1 MIPKTTKAVL
11 ARFFNTLVVFF
22 SVYEAE
28 EGELSPNADAV
39 REREAADGEAAG
51 ALRSGGSSRLK
62 PRRLIVSVKVKV
74 VVCFSAFLFL
84 LFHNNLNTFPVSNC
98 KELLFFSKLVL
109 HYLNNAKI
117 NTPKKNNVNGSCL
130 LVAKKNWLF

>member
-1 MIPKTTKAVL
+1 MLSQNVDAVL
-11 ARFFNTLVVFF
+11 
-22 SVYEAE
+22 
-28 EGELSPNADAV
+28 
-39 REREAADGEAAG
+39 EREAADGEEDG
-51 ALRSGGSSRLK
+51 VLHSGGSSRLK

-84 LFHNNLNTFPVSNC
+84 LFYNSLNTFPVSNC
-98 KELLFFSKLVL
+98 KELLFFSKLNL

-117 NTPKKNNVNGSCL
+117 NTPKNNNVNESCL

>member
-1 MIPKTTKAVL
+1 M
-11 ARFFNTLVVFF
+11 ARFFNAFVFF

-28 EGELSPNADAV
+28 EEALYQGADAV
-39 REREAADGEAAG
+39 PEPEAADGEQGAAS
-51 ALRSGGSSRLK
+51 RSGGSIRLK

-84 LFHNNLNTFPVSNC
+84 FFYNSLNTFPVSNC
-98 KELLFFSKLVL
+98 KELLFFSKLNL

-117 NTPKKNNVNGSCL
+117 NTPKNNNVNESCL